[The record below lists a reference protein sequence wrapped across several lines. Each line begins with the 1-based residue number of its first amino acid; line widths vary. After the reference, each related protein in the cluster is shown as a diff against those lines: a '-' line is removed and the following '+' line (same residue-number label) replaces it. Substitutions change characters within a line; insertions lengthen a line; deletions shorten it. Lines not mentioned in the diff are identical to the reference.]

1 MRADGVEIPILVT
14 KSIQVK
20 LMYLGIGVSLVGGE

>member
-1 MRADGVEIPILVT
+1 MGADGVEIPILVT